1 MKSLA
6 AALIIMAATL
16 CGAPAW
22 AAVVEATTSLS
33 LADID
38 VHDKPRLEQALK
50 SAVDEVL
57 ANVIA
62 FKPTLVALTNAQVV
76 GERLYVRLLIADAE
90 GEKTIGELTRDA
102 DGAGGDRRE
111 LRI

>member
-1 MKSLA
+1 MKALVV
-6 AALIIMAATL
+6 ALIIVSATL

-22 AAVVEATTSLS
+22 AAIVEATTSLS